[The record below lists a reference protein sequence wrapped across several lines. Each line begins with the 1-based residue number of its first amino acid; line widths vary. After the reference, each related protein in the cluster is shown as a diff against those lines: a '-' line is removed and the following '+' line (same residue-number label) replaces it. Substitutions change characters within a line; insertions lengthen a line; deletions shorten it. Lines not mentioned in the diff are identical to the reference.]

1 MFAIYGVSGPIFQGT
16 LEALSRMPPVMRR
29 TPIASARRIEDD
41 VTTEAATNGNEAAVA
56 RPSPP
61 IRPCFRKASTV
72 ARSITPT
79 RS

>member
-56 RPSPP
+56 GCRRSRPALVPLNATFP
-61 IRPCFRKASTV
+61 
-72 ARSITPT
+72 
-79 RS
+79 